1 MTHPDSSQ
9 ALLPPPADQLCLDFA
24 NTLFWRGATPP
35 QETLRAPDDLLA
47 WLSGAGQPGAEDA
60 RAHWNATPGAAETA
74 HRTALDLRETIYR
87 VLAGT
92 DPAPDDVAAL
102 NRALAAAPERRHLER
117 TADGWAWR
125 IPTWSP
131 TLRYLL
137 APVLWSAADLL
148 VGPRRGRVRTC
159 ANPQCR
165 WLFLDDSKA
174 GTRRWCSMSS
184 CGNRAKAHRHYA
196 RKRGKP
202 AEGT

>member
-1 MTHPDSSQ
+1 MTHPDSPQ
-9 ALLPPPADQLCLDFA
+9 ALLPPPTDQLCLDFA
-24 NTLFWRGATPP
+24 NTLFWRGTAPP
-35 QETLRAPDDLLA
+35 EETLRAPDDLLA
-47 WLSGAGQPGAEDA
+47 WLEGAGQPGIDAA

-87 VLAGT
+87 VLAGPE
-92 DPAPDDVAAL
+92 PAPDDLAAL

-117 TADGWAWR
+117 TADGWAWWT
-125 IPTWSP
+125 PSWSP
-131 TLRYLL
+131 TLDTLL

-148 VGPRRGRVRTC
+148 AGPRRGRVRTC
-159 ANPQCR
+159 ANPRCR

-174 GTRRWCSMSS
+174 GTRRWCSMSA

-202 AEGT
+202 AETT